1 MDLKKSA
8 QAHSQFAAVFAPLL
22 SAQLGF
28 PLEAVPPSE
37 ENGGNPADP
46 GLRLPLRFQGALA
59 GQCFLAAGASDAA
72 LLGEAASEIL
82 RGALQ
87 AMAEPLAAA
96 LFAQY
101 GSVHIVPAEPADAPR
116 EDASLIALLTGIVE
130 GKPVTLTLLA
140 DSELERGLSR
150 LARVRAA
157 AEASGY
163 TGGNLGLVMDV
174 ELNVALR
181 FGERR
186 LSLREVMDLT
196 SGSVVELDREV
207 DEPVELILDGK
218 VIARGEAVIVDGNY
232 GVRVT
237 EVLHPVVM

>member
-1 MDLKKSA
+1 MDPKKSA
-8 QAHSQFAAVFAPLL
+8 QAHNQFAAVFASLL
-22 SAQLGF
+22 SAELGF
-28 PLEAVPPSE
+28 PLQ
-37 ENGGNPADP
+37 PASAPEDAAER
-46 GLRLPLRFQGALA
+46 LAAAALALPLRFQGALA
-59 GQCFLAAGASDAA
+59 GQCLLVAGPEDAV
-72 LLGEAASEIL
+72 LLGTAADETL
-82 RGALQ
+82 RGGLQ

-101 GSVHIVPAEPADAPR
+101 GSVHIVPAEPGDASR
-116 EDASLIALLTGIVE
+116 EDASAITLLTGTVE
-130 GKPVTLTLLA
+130 GKPMTLALLA
-140 DSELERGLSR
+140 DPELERGLSR

-207 DEPVELILDGK
+207 DEPVELVLDGK

-237 EVLHPVVM
+237 EVLHPVAL

>member
-1 MDLKKSA
+1 MDTKKSA
-8 QAHSQFAAVFAPLL
+8 PAHSQFAAVFAPLL

-28 PLEAVPPSE
+28 PLEAVPPSDGSGSRPDE
-37 ENGGNPADP
+37 PSLA
-46 GLRLPLRFQGALA
+46 LSLRFQGALT
-59 GQCFLAAGASDAA
+59 GRCLLVAGASDAA
-72 LLGEAASEIL
+72 LLGGGALDAL
-82 RGALQ
+82 RAALQ

-101 GSVHIVPAEPADAPR
+101 GSVHIVPAEREQAPP
-116 EDASLIALLTGIVE
+116 ENASVVTLLTGAVE
-130 GKPVTLTLLA
+130 GRPCTLALLA
-140 DSELERGLSR
+140 DGELERGLSR

-237 EVLHPVVM
+237 EVLHPVVL

>member
-1 MDLKKSA
+1 MNLKKSA
-8 QAHSQFAAVFAPLL
+8 QAYSQFAAVFAPLL

-28 PLEAVPPSE
+28 PLEPVPPSDVKDS
-37 ENGGNPADP
+37 NPSDP
-46 GLRLPLRFQGALA
+46 GLTLPLRFQGALA
-59 GQCFLAAGASDAA
+59 GQCLLMAGASAVA
-72 LLGEAASEIL
+72 QLGEGAAETL
-82 RGALQ
+82 RGAFQ

-101 GSVHIVPAEPADAPR
+101 GSVHIVPAEPADAPQ
-116 EDASLIALLTGIVE
+116 EDASVITLLTGMVE
-130 GKPVTLTLLA
+130 GKPVTLRLLA

-237 EVLHPVVM
+237 EVLHSVLM